1 MDFSFKNILN
11 NADFKPQKPGQVA
24 ISNMLSL
31 FEGLTNLGGL
41 KMPSTQEGYN
51 VDKEVAIRNQ
61 RMQISSQITALA
73 AEQMVRVIASMMQPE
88 PVDPPM
94 PISNPS

>member
-41 KMPSTQEGYN
+41 KMPTTQEGYN

-61 RMQISSQITALA
+61 RMQISTQITALA

-88 PVDPPM
+88 PIDPPM
-94 PISNPS
+94 PFSNPS

>member
-1 MDFSFKNILN
+1 MDFLTKNILN
-11 NADFKPQKPGQVA
+11 NADYKPQKPGQVA

-41 KMPSTQEGYN
+41 KMPSTSEGYN

-61 RMQISSQITALA
+61 RAQISSQITALA
-73 AEQMVRVIASMMQPE
+73 AEQMVRIMASMMQPE
-88 PVDPPM
+88 PVDAPNPM
-94 PISNPS
+94 SNQF

>member
-88 PVDPPM
+88 PFDPPM

>member
-88 PVDPPM
+88 PIDPPM
-94 PISNPS
+94 PFSNPS

>member
-61 RMQISSQITALA
+61 RMQISSKITTLA
-73 AEQMVRVIASMMQPE
+73 AEQMVRVIASMIQPE

>member
-31 FEGLTNLGGL
+31 FEGITNLGGL
-41 KMPSTQEGYN
+41 KLPSTNEGYN

-61 RMQISSQITALA
+61 RMQLSSQITALA

>member
-11 NADFKPQKPGQVA
+11 NADYKPQKPGQVA

-41 KMPSTQEGYN
+41 KLPSTQEGYN

-73 AEQMVRVIASMMQPE
+73 AEQMVRVISSMMQPE
-88 PVDPPM
+88 PVDS
-94 PISNPS
+94 PIPFSNPS

>member
-1 MDFSFKNILN
+1 
-11 NADFKPQKPGQVA
+11 
-24 ISNMLSL
+24 
-31 FEGLTNLGGL
+31 
-41 KMPSTQEGYN
+41 MPSTQEGYN

-73 AEQMVRVIASMMQPE
+73 AEQMVRVIASMMQPQ

-94 PISNPS
+94 PFPNPS

>member
-73 AEQMVRVIASMMQPE
+73 AEQMVRVIASMIQPE
-88 PVDPPM
+88 PIDPPM
-94 PISNPS
+94 PFSNPS

>member
-11 NADFKPQKPGQVA
+11 NADYKPQKPGQVA

-41 KMPSTQEGYN
+41 KMPSTSEGYN

-73 AEQMVRVIASMMQPE
+73 AENMIRVMANMMQPE
-88 PVDPPM
+88 PVDGPTPFT
-94 PISNPS
+94 NPS

>member
-11 NADFKPQKPGQVA
+11 NADYKPQKPGQVA

-73 AEQMVRVIASMMQPE
+73 AEQMIRVMANMMQPE
-88 PVDPPM
+88 PVDGPTPFS
-94 PISNPS
+94 IPS

>member
-11 NADFKPQKPGQVA
+11 NADYKPQKPGQVA

-41 KMPSTQEGYN
+41 KLPSTQEGYN

-61 RMQISSQITALA
+61 RMQLSSQITSLV

-88 PVDPPM
+88 PVDPPIPM
-94 PISNPS
+94 SNPS

>member
-11 NADFKPQKPGQVA
+11 NSDYKPQKPGQVA

-73 AEQMVRVIASMMQPE
+73 AEQMIRVMASVMQPE
-88 PVDPPM
+88 PVDGPSPF
-94 PISNPS
+94 SNP